1 VSEPVLRRLTRLTAW
16 HEQMEMWR
24 ELPITQISPPS
35 YNSRMRGSGLLRNRA
50 WLIAST

>member
-1 VSEPVLRRLTRLTAW
+1 MAPDTTDRLARADG
-16 HEQMEMWR
+16 EVAR
-24 ELPITQISPPS
+24 AAIAQISPPS